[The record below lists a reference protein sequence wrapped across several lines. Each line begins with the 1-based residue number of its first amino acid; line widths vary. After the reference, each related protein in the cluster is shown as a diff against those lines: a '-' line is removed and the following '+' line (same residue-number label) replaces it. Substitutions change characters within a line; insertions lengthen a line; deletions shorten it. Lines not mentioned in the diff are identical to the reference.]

1 MNEDNRPALA
11 VLLAAGRGKR
21 LRPYTDHT
29 PKPLLPVDGRPL
41 LDHTLKAVSA
51 AGIRRVCLVTHH
63 LAEQI
68 EQFVGDGSKW
78 GLLPVFCRQ
87 AELLGTAHALNEV
100 VAAYPQYFQN
110 DDSFLL
116 TATDY
121 IWPENYL
128 HDLVAAHTRNGAD
141 ISVSLKRMPGA
152 DLSKRS
158 SVAFT
163 PQGDIAQ
170 IVEKPGPGQAPSEF
184 VASLTTILPATA
196 GAYLADMQPSL
207 RGEYEL
213 QTIINQMI
221 DDGYCAQGLEQ
232 PAPGEWQ
239 PYMWPDDRRETYEM
253 FQNIS

>member
-1 MNEDNRPALA
+1 MSSNNRPAQA

-41 LDHTLKAVSA
+41 LDHTLEAVA
-51 AGIRRVCLVTHH
+51 KAGIKRVCLVTHH

-68 EQFVGDGSKW
+68 EDFVGDGSRW
-78 GLLPVFCRQ
+78 DLVPVFCRQ
-87 AELLGTAHALNEV
+87 SQMLGTAHALNV
-100 VAAYPQYFQN
+100 VVTAYPHYFQN
-110 DDSFLL
+110 GDYFLL

-128 HDLVAAHTRNGAD
+128 HDLVTSHSQEDAD
-141 ISVSLKRMPGA
+141 ISVSLKHMPGV

-163 PQGDIAQ
+163 PQGGIAQ
-170 IVEKPGPGQAPSEF
+170 IVEKPAPGQAPSEY
-184 VASLTTILPATA
+184 VASLTTILPAA
-196 GAYLADMQPSL
+196 ASKYLANMQPSP

-221 DDGYCAQGLEQ
+221 VDGYQAQGLDQ
-232 PAPGEWQ
+232 PPPGEWQ
-239 PYMWPDDRRETYEM
+239 PHMWNGRK
-253 FQNIS
+253 

>member
-1 MNEDNRPALA
+1 MPKMVCGRLVQMNGNNRPALA

-21 LRPYTDHT
+21 LRPYTDNT

-41 LDHTLKAVSA
+41 LDRTLEAVSA
-51 AGIRRVCLVTHH
+51 AGIKQICLVTHH

-68 EQFVGDGSKW
+68 EQFVGDGSNW
-78 GLLPVFCRQ
+78 GLTALFCRQ
-87 AELLGTAHALNEV
+87 SQLLGTAHALNEAV
-100 VAAYPQYFQN
+100 HAHPHWFQN
-110 DDSFLL
+110 GVSFLL

-128 HDLVAAHTRNGAD
+128 CDLVAAHRRDGAD

-163 PQGDIAQ
+163 PQGGIAQ

-196 GAYLADMQPSL
+196 SAYLANMQPSP

-213 QTIINQMI
+213 QAIINQMI
-221 DDGYCAQGLEQ
+221 DDGYRAQGLEQ

-239 PYMWPDDRRETYEM
+239 PHMWNG
-253 FQNIS
+253 Q

>member
-1 MNEDNRPALA
+1 MNGDKGLALA

-41 LDHTLKAVSA
+41 LDHTLEAVSA
-51 AGIRRVCLVTHH
+51 AGVRRVCLVTHY
-63 LAEQI
+63 LADQI
-68 EQFVGDGSKW
+68 EQYVGDGSNW
-78 GLLPVFCRQ
+78 GLTAVFCRQ
-87 AELLGTAHALNEV
+87 DKMLGTAHALNEV
-100 VAAYPQYFQN
+100 VASFPQYFQKG
-110 DDSFLL
+110 DSFLL

-121 IWPENYL
+121 IWHKNYL
-128 HDLVAAHTRNGAD
+128 HDLVAAHSRNGAD
-141 ISVSLKRMPGA
+141 ISVSLKRMPGV

-163 PQGDIAQ
+163 PQGGIAQ
-170 IVEKPGPGQAPSEF
+170 IVEKPGPGQAPSEY

-196 GAYLADMQPSL
+196 STYLANMQPSP

-213 QTIINQMI
+213 QAIINQMI
-221 DDGYCAQGLEQ
+221 EDGYCAQGLEQ

-239 PYMWPDDRRETYEM
+239 PQMWNGDL
-253 FQNIS
+253 